1 MTSVGS
7 GSGSG
12 SDTTRNTSTNTNTNT
27 NRTNNY
33 IKKPVSLLLDP
44 YEYFTVCLLRY
55 PTIVPF
61 TKQATNQHY
70 NQNKPGYGYNNY
82 GGYGYT
88 NSSGIGAR
96 VAADAVG
103 CFTRA
108 MGVGDVLSIIEEWVS
123 GNNYLKLYLQYI
135 QHNYPLLV
143 YNHNTNEFLHTD
155 EMYIRGQ
162 TDGSNSGSG
171 SGSGGAR
178 GRHTPSRTMGGS
190 NSGSSGSTSHN
201 SAMSSK
207 ALIVQSNREF
217 FNHLA
222 CVYLIETAIVVR
234 HSFAVAAN
242 AVVEQSSGS
251 GDSGSVPSSLIN
263 SFTYG
268 TLNIV

>member
-1 MTSVGS
+1 MNISLCVYCGTLLLYHSQS
-7 GSGSG
+7 
-12 SDTTRNTSTNTNTNT
+12 RQLTNTITKT
-27 NRTNNY
+27 
-33 IKKPVSLLLDP
+33 SLDMGITIMVGMDILIVVVLVLELLQM
-44 YEYFTVCLLRY
+44 R
-55 PTIVPF
+55 
-61 TKQATNQHY
+61 
-70 NQNKPGYGYNNY
+70 
-82 GGYGYT
+82 
-88 NSSGIGAR
+88 
-96 VAADAVG
+96 
-103 CFTRA
+103 
-108 MGVGDVLSIIEEWVS
+108 VGDVLSIIEEWVS

-251 GDSGSVPSSLIN
+251 GGSGSVPSSLIN